1 MAANPA
7 NEDEIRAIVERAQA
21 YQQRMDLLQQQASL
35 IQASVDDV
43 DSALKALGTLEG
55 QEAGHEMLVSIGA
68 GSFVHATV
76 SKPGTVLVGL
86 GAGVSV
92 ERSVAD
98 AKAIFQSRRTELE
111 KVLAETTNALNQVA
125 SELMRLQ
132 QEAQKYQQ
140 Q

>member
-7 NEDEIRAIVERAQA
+7 GEDEIRAIVEQAQA
-21 YQQRMDLLQQQASL
+21 YQQRMDMLQQQASL

-43 DSALKALGTLEG
+43 DSALKALGTLES

-98 AKAIFQSRRTELE
+98 AKTIFQSRRTELE

-140 Q
+140 